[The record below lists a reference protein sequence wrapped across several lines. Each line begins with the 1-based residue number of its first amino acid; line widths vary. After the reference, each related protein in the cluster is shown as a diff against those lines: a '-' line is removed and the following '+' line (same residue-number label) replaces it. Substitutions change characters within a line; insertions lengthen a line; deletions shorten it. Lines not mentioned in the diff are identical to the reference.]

1 MTCMPFGSLWLPVL
15 VSAALVWIASAIVWM
30 ALRHHKSDF
39 AKLPQED
46 GVADALRK
54 LALEPGQ
61 YLMPYMPDM
70 RNMKDPAVV
79 KRFEDGPVAM
89 INVRPNG
96 VPTMGKNLVAY
107 FLYCFL
113 VSFVTA
119 YVARHTLSPATA
131 RFDVFHLTGTV
142 AMAAYTLAL
151 IPESIWM
158 WRPWPATI
166 KSICDSI
173 AYGLIT
179 GAVFAFLWPRA

>member
-1 MTCMPFGSLWLPVL
+1 MPCMPFGSLWLPVL
-15 VSAALVWIASAIVWM
+15 VSAAIVWIASAIAWM
-30 ALRHHKSDF
+30 AIKHHKNDF
-39 AKLPQED
+39 SKLPNED
-46 GVADALRK
+46 GVVDALRK
-54 LALEPGQ
+54 LSLPPGQ
-61 YLMPYMPDM
+61 YLTPFMSDM
-70 RNMKDPAVV
+70 KNMKDPAVV

-96 VPTMGKNLVAY
+96 MPGMGKNLVSY
-107 FLYCFL
+107 FIYCFV

-119 YVARHTLSPATA
+119 YVARHTLNFGAA

-142 AMAAYTLAL
+142 AIASYTLAL

-173 AYGLIT
+173 VYGLLT
-179 GAVFAFLWPRA
+179 GAVFACLWPQG